1 MGDHYVPQF
10 YLKGFSRSDGKQI
23 WVYDKKEGNKFQTQ
37 VKSIANITGF
47 YSREVEKYLA
57 NTVEGPAN
65 EAIRK
70 IREREQINSKDKEVL
85 AEYMTVMMKRVPKGK
100 TRLDEMAPS
109 ISKKLYGE
117 LSEELAQIALIKP
130 EKRDIAQRRTKE
142 IEEILDR
149 FSKNPPPEIWLDNIP
164 HERSPKVVAGLR
176 GMIWRFLV
184 ASSDSSFLTSDNPFF
199 FFQSIGIGKP
209 YSEVIF
215 PISSSIL
222 LWATWETNLP
232 EGYIPATSQA
242 VKEMN
247 RRTVRNATRYL
258 FKKKDEGWVLPFILK
273 GSWKLHL
280 YQ

>member
-10 YLKGFSRSDGKQI
+10 YLKGFSRSEGKQI
-23 WVYDKKEGNKFQTQ
+23 WVYDKKEVEKFQTQ
-37 VKSIANITGF
+37 VKSVANITGF

-57 NTVEGPAN
+57 NTIEEPAN

-70 IREREQINSKDKEVL
+70 IREREQMNSKDKEVL

-100 TRLDEMAPS
+100 ARLDEMAPS

-117 LSEELAQIALIKP
+117 LSEELAQIALTKP
-130 EKRDIAQRRTKE
+130 EKRAVAQRRTKE

-164 HERSPKVVAGLR
+164 PERSPKVVAGLR
-176 GMIWRFLV
+176 EMIWRFLV

-199 FFQSIGIGKP
+199 FFQSIGIGKS

-222 LWATWETNLP
+222 LWAC
-232 EGYIPATSQA
+232 
-242 VKEMN
+242 
-247 RRTVRNATRYL
+247 
-258 FKKKDEGWVLPFILK
+258 
-273 GSWKLHL
+273 
-280 YQ
+280 